1 MTLSRIC
8 LPMQETQDR
17 FLSWEDPLEQE
28 IATNSSI
35 FAGKIPWIE
44 KSLAVLRV
52 AESDTTERLSTHT
65 VLKTFFY

>member
-1 MTLSRIC
+1 M
-8 LPMQETQDR
+8 PMQETQGR

-28 IATNSSI
+28 MATHSRI

-52 AESDTTERLSTHT
+52 TESDTIERLSTHT
-65 VLKTFFY
+65 VLKTFY